1 MFAMKETINKRIV
14 NDNIYKLL
22 NSGKINQIVRHFK
35 IIKNK
40 NYNTNEQNIISHQID
55 ENSNIFIGDY
65 DLTSNQ
71 YLNDSLQF
79 NGFYESSNEIAE
91 IISNA
96 ENTAYEN
103 FSIEINK
110 NFSSEELNN
119 LRSVLLNYINDYD
132 ELYIRLGIK
141 PEDKNEFVIK
151 LYELYISEYYNEL
164 TEEAQNRLKDN
175 ELLPMLNDTILY
187 SNKKYNYLNNELVSS
202 IVNINDSNLEKNIEE
217 L

>member
-1 MFAMKETINKRIV
+1 MFVMKEIINKRIV
-14 NDNIYKLL
+14 NDNINKLL
-22 NSGKINQIVRHFK
+22 QSGQIDQIVRHFK

-40 NYNTNEQNIISHQID
+40 NYNLNEKNIIGHQIS

-65 DLTSNQ
+65 DYTSNE
-71 YLNDSLQF
+71 YLNDDILF
-79 NGFYESSNEIAE
+79 NDYYESSDDVAK

-96 ENTAYEN
+96 ETTAYEN
-103 FSIEINK
+103 FVIDSDRP
-110 NFSSEELNN
+110 FSDEELEKIKT
-119 LRSVLLNYINDYD
+119 VLLNYINGYN

-164 TEEAQNRLKDN
+164 TEEAQNKLKDN
-175 ELLPMLNDTILY
+175 ELLPILNDIIFY
-187 SNKKYNYLNNELVSS
+187 SNTKYNYLNNELVST
-202 IVNINDSNLEKNIEE
+202 IVDIDDDNLDKNIEE

>member
-1 MFAMKETINKRIV
+1 MFVMKETINKRIV

-91 IISNA
+91 IINNA

-187 SNKKYNYLNNELVSS
+187 SNKKYDYLNNELVSS
-202 IVNINDSNLEKNIEE
+202 IVNINDSNLKKNIEE

>member
-1 MFAMKETINKRIV
+1 MFVMKETINKRIV

-79 NGFYESSNEIAE
+79 NSFYESSNEIAE

-110 NFSSEELNN
+110 NFSSKELDN

-187 SNKKYNYLNNELVSS
+187 SNKKYDYLNNELVSS